1 MEVAAIFG
9 PTAVGKTAVAIEVAK
24 LLRKR
29 GEVPAAVNCDSIQVY
44 EGLETLSG
52 AAGAAERAW
61 LEHRLLA
68 FVPVNGEFS
77 AGRYANLAHDEIDQL
92 LAEDRRPIVVGGI
105 GLYLRAALA
114 DLDLRPP
121 APDDVRADVE
131 REMEERGPAE
141 LHADLD
147 PDLAGTVHPNDRKR
161 IARYT
166 ELQRTGIEPHLSGD
180 GLWTERLRHPT
191 ALFGIEIERDELDS
205 RIDERVDRMVAAGAV
220 EEVKA
225 ADAAG
230 ASRTARSA
238 IGFEELLA
246 GDVEEMKTAQRRFGR
261 RQLTWMRK
269 MPGVVAI
276 DRGDR
281 TDAELAAEIVAGLGD

>member
-92 LAEDRRPIVVGGI
+92 LAEDRRPIVVGGT